1 MTIKI
6 LFSANEENWKRYKAP
21 LQDALDDKS
30 LDYELGI
37 TIIPS
42 EVDYIIY
49 APTSSLQDFSPYTK
63 LKAVLNLWAGVEGVT
78 NNKTLNVPLA
88 RMVDSGLTDGMVE
101 WVTGHT
107 LRHHL
112 GIDKHI
118 HGQDGIWRSY
128 VPPLAKDRIITI
140 LGLGTLGTACGI
152 ALKRLGFKNDIKN
165 RIDET
170 SKYIRPNEGT
180 VDYAYMF
187 IPADGLYQD
196 LLNSRVGSL
205 KIRSKELVSYA
216 YQKKV
221 MIVSPMSLF
230 PMLQITMKALNNL
243 KFEKSIELVIKNV
256 QNLSDHLITYQTY
269 HNKLGNTLNTVVNHY
284 NRTSDEFKKIDKDV
298 MKISEGKFVTINN
311 TIFIFM
317 LNRCI
322 KIKTIFKT
330 CRY

>member
-37 TIIPS
+37 TITPS

-49 APTSSLQDFSPYTK
+49 APSSPLQDFSPYTK
-63 LKAVLNLWAGVEGVT
+63 LKAVLNLWAGVEGVI
-78 NNKTLNVPLA
+78 NNKTLKVPLA

-152 ALKRLGFKNDIKN
+152 ALERLGFNVRGWSRREKRVDGILCFYGDDQIDSSLMDADIVVLLLPDTPKTKNI
-165 RIDET
+165 
-170 SKYIRPNEGT
+170 
-180 VDYAYMF
+180 
-187 IPADGLYQD
+187 
-196 LLNSRVGSL
+196 LN
-205 KIRSKELVSYA
+205 
-216 YQKKV
+216 Q
-221 MIVSPMSLF
+221 
-230 PMLQITMKALNNL
+230 
-243 KFEKSIELVIKNV
+243 
-256 QNLSDHLITYQTY
+256 H
-269 HNKLGNTLNTVVNHY
+269 TLNLLKRGAFVLNPGRGPLIDDDALLAALESGQIEHATLDVFRIEPLPKNHQYWSNNKVTVIPH
-284 NRTSDEFKKIDKDV
+284 KA
-298 MKISEGKFVTINN
+298 SET
-311 TIFIFM
+311 
-317 LNRCI
+317 RP
-322 KIKTIFKT
+322 KTASQVIAMNIE
-330 CRY
+330 RAENGQELLYLVDRENGY

>member
-6 LFSANEENWKRYKAP
+6 LFSANEENWRRYKAP

-37 TIIPS
+37 TITPS

-49 APTSSLQDFSPYTK
+49 APTS
-63 LKAVLNLWAGVEGVT
+63 
-78 NNKTLNVPLA
+78 VPLA

-152 ALKRLGFKNDIKN
+152 ALERLGFNVRGWSRREKRVDGILCFYGDDQIDSSLLDADI
-165 RIDET
+165 
-170 SKYIRPNEGT
+170 
-180 VDYAYMF
+180 VV
-187 IPADGLYQD
+187 
-196 LLNSRVGSL
+196 LLLPDTPLTQN
-205 KIRSKELVSYA
+205 I
-216 YQKKV
+216 
-221 MIVSPMSLF
+221 
-230 PMLQITMKALNNL
+230 LN
-243 KFEKSIELVIKNV
+243 
-256 QNLSDHLITYQTY
+256 QH
-269 HNKLGNTLNTVVNHY
+269 TLNLLKRGAFVLNPGRGPLIDDDALLAALETGQIEHATLDVFRIEPLPKNHQYWSNNKVTVIPH
-284 NRTSDEFKKIDKDV
+284 KA
-298 MKISEGKFVTINN
+298 SET
-311 TIFIFM
+311 
-317 LNRCI
+317 RP
-322 KIKTIFKT
+322 KTASQVIAMNIE
-330 CRY
+330 RAENGQELLYLVDRENGY

>member
-30 LDYELGI
+30 LHYELGI
-37 TIIPS
+37 TITPS

-49 APTSSLQDFSPYTK
+49 APSSPLQDFSPYTK

-128 VPPLAKDRIITI
+128 VPPLAKDRVITI

-152 ALKRLGFKNDIKN
+152 ALKRLGFNVRGWSRREKRVDGIQCFYGDEQIDSSLMDADI
-165 RIDET
+165 
-170 SKYIRPNEGT
+170 
-180 VDYAYMF
+180 VV
-187 IPADGLYQD
+187 
-196 LLNSRVGSL
+196 LLLPDTPLTQN
-205 KIRSKELVSYA
+205 I
-216 YQKKV
+216 
-221 MIVSPMSLF
+221 
-230 PMLQITMKALNNL
+230 LN
-243 KFEKSIELVIKNV
+243 
-256 QNLSDHLITYQTY
+256 QH
-269 HNKLGNTLNTVVNHY
+269 TLNLLKRGAFVLNPGRGPLIDDDALLAALETGQIEHATLDVFRIEPLPQNHQYWSNNKVTVIPH
-284 NRTSDEFKKIDKDV
+284 KA
-298 MKISEGKFVTINN
+298 SET
-311 TIFIFM
+311 
-317 LNRCI
+317 RP
-322 KIKTIFKT
+322 KTASQVIAMNIG
-330 CRY
+330 RAENGQELLYLVDRENGY

>member
-30 LDYELGI
+30 LDYELGTNI
-37 TIIPS
+37 TPS

-49 APTSSLQDFSPYTK
+49 APSSPLQDFSPYTK

-78 NNKTLNVPLA
+78 NNKTLKVPLA

-128 VPPLAKDRIITI
+128 VPPLAKDRVITI

-152 ALKRLGFKNDIKN
+152 ALKRLGFNV
-165 RIDET
+165 R
-170 SKYIRPNEGT
+170 GW
-180 VDYAYMF
+180 
-187 IPADGLYQD
+187 
-196 LLNSRVGSL
+196 SR
-205 KIRSKELVSYA
+205 R
-216 YQKKV
+216 
-221 MIVSPMSLF
+221 
-230 PMLQITMKALNNL
+230 
-243 KFEKSIELVIKNV
+243 EKSVDGILCFYGDEQIDSSLMDADIVV
-256 QNLSDHLITYQTY
+256 LLLPDTPLTQNILNQH
-269 HNKLGNTLNTVVNHY
+269 TLNLLKRGAFVLNPGRGPLIDDDALLVALDSGQIEHATLDVFRIEPLPKNHQYWSNNKVTVTPH
-284 NRTSDEFKKIDKDV
+284 KA
-298 MKISEGKFVTINN
+298 SETRPITASQVIAMN
-311 TIFIFM
+311 
-317 LNRCI
+317 I
-322 KIKTIFKT
+322 KRAENGQKLLYLVD
-330 CRY
+330 RENGY

>member
-30 LDYELGI
+30 LDYELGTNI
-37 TIIPS
+37 TPS

-49 APTSSLQDFSPYTK
+49 APSSYLQDFSPYTK

-78 NNKTLNVPLA
+78 NNKTLKVPLA

-128 VPPLAKDRIITI
+128 VPPLAKDRVITI

-152 ALKRLGFKNDIKN
+152 ALKRLGFNVRGWSRREKRVDGILCFYGDEQIDSSLMDADI
-165 RIDET
+165 
-170 SKYIRPNEGT
+170 
-180 VDYAYMF
+180 VV
-187 IPADGLYQD
+187 
-196 LLNSRVGSL
+196 LLLPDTPLTQN
-205 KIRSKELVSYA
+205 I
-216 YQKKV
+216 
-221 MIVSPMSLF
+221 
-230 PMLQITMKALNNL
+230 LN
-243 KFEKSIELVIKNV
+243 
-256 QNLSDHLITYQTY
+256 QH
-269 HNKLGNTLNTVVNHY
+269 TLNLLKRGAFVLNPGRGPLIDDDALLAALETGQIEHATLDVFRIEPLPKNHQYWSNNKVTVTPH
-284 NRTSDEFKKIDKDV
+284 KA
-298 MKISEGKFVTINN
+298 SETRPITASQVIAMN
-311 TIFIFM
+311 
-317 LNRCI
+317 I
-322 KIKTIFKT
+322 KRAENGQKLLYLVD
-330 CRY
+330 RENGY

>member
-30 LDYELGI
+30 LDYELGTNI
-37 TIIPS
+37 TPS

-49 APTSSLQDFSPYTK
+49 APSSYLQDFSPYTK

-78 NNKTLNVPLA
+78 NNKTLKVPLA

-128 VPPLAKDRIITI
+128 VPPLAKDRVITI

-152 ALKRLGFKNDIKN
+152 ALKRLGFNVRGWSRREKRVDGILCFYGDEQIDSSLMDADI
-165 RIDET
+165 
-170 SKYIRPNEGT
+170 
-180 VDYAYMF
+180 VV
-187 IPADGLYQD
+187 
-196 LLNSRVGSL
+196 LLLPDTPLTQN
-205 KIRSKELVSYA
+205 I
-216 YQKKV
+216 
-221 MIVSPMSLF
+221 
-230 PMLQITMKALNNL
+230 LN
-243 KFEKSIELVIKNV
+243 
-256 QNLSDHLITYQTY
+256 QH
-269 HNKLGNTLNTVVNHY
+269 TLNLLKRGAFVLNPGRGPLIDDDALLAALETGQIEHATLDVFRIEPLPQNHQYWSNNKVTVIPH
-284 NRTSDEFKKIDKDV
+284 KA
-298 MKISEGKFVTINN
+298 SET
-311 TIFIFM
+311 
-317 LNRCI
+317 RP
-322 KIKTIFKT
+322 KTASQVIAMNIE
-330 CRY
+330 RAENGQELLYLVDRENGY

>member
-30 LDYELGI
+30 LDYELGTTI
-37 TIIPS
+37 TPS

-49 APTSSLQDFSPYTK
+49 APSSSLQDFSPYTK

-78 NNKTLNVPLA
+78 NNKTLKVPLA

-128 VPPLAKDRIITI
+128 VPPLAKDRVITI

-152 ALKRLGFKNDIKN
+152 ALKRLGFNV
-165 RIDET
+165 R
-170 SKYIRPNEGT
+170 GW
-180 VDYAYMF
+180 
-187 IPADGLYQD
+187 
-196 LLNSRVGSL
+196 SR
-205 KIRSKELVSYA
+205 R
-216 YQKKV
+216 
-221 MIVSPMSLF
+221 
-230 PMLQITMKALNNL
+230 
-243 KFEKSIELVIKNV
+243 EKSVDGILCFYGDEQIDSSLMDADIVV
-256 QNLSDHLITYQTY
+256 LLLPDTPLTQNILNQH
-269 HNKLGNTLNTVVNHY
+269 TLNLLKRGAFVLNPGRGPLIDDDALLVALDSGQIEHATLDVFRIEPLPKNHQYWSNNKVTVTPH
-284 NRTSDEFKKIDKDV
+284 KA
-298 MKISEGKFVTINN
+298 SETRPITASQVIAMN
-311 TIFIFM
+311 
-317 LNRCI
+317 I
-322 KIKTIFKT
+322 KRAENGQKLLYLVD
-330 CRY
+330 RENGY

>member
-49 APTSSLQDFSPYTK
+49 APSSPLQDFSPYTK

-78 NNKTLNVPLA
+78 NNKTLKVPLA

-152 ALKRLGFKNDIKN
+152 ALKRLGFNVRGWSRREKRVDGILCFYGDEQIDSSLMDADI
-165 RIDET
+165 
-170 SKYIRPNEGT
+170 
-180 VDYAYMF
+180 VV
-187 IPADGLYQD
+187 
-196 LLNSRVGSL
+196 LLLPDTPLTQN
-205 KIRSKELVSYA
+205 I
-216 YQKKV
+216 
-221 MIVSPMSLF
+221 
-230 PMLQITMKALNNL
+230 LN
-243 KFEKSIELVIKNV
+243 
-256 QNLSDHLITYQTY
+256 QH
-269 HNKLGNTLNTVVNHY
+269 TLNLLKRGAFVLNPGRGPLIDDDALLAALETGQIEHATLDVFRIEPLPQNHQYWSNNKVTVIPH
-284 NRTSDEFKKIDKDV
+284 KA
-298 MKISEGKFVTINN
+298 SET
-311 TIFIFM
+311 
-317 LNRCI
+317 RP
-322 KIKTIFKT
+322 KTASQVIAMNIE
-330 CRY
+330 RAENGQELLYLVDRENGY

>member
-30 LDYELGI
+30 LDYELGRTI
-37 TIIPS
+37 TPC

-49 APTSSLQDFSPYTK
+49 APSSSLQDFSPYTK

-88 RMVDSGLTDGMVE
+88 RMGDSGLTDGMVE

-128 VPPLAKDRIITI
+128 VPPLAKDRIVTI

-152 ALKRLGFKNDIKN
+152 ALKRLGFNVRGWSRREKRVDGIICFYGDDQVDSSLMDADI
-165 RIDET
+165 
-170 SKYIRPNEGT
+170 
-180 VDYAYMF
+180 VV
-187 IPADGLYQD
+187 
-196 LLNSRVGSL
+196 LLLPDTPLTQN
-205 KIRSKELVSYA
+205 I
-216 YQKKV
+216 
-221 MIVSPMSLF
+221 
-230 PMLQITMKALNNL
+230 LN
-243 KFEKSIELVIKNV
+243 
-256 QNLSDHLITYQTY
+256 QH
-269 HNKLGNTLNTVVNHY
+269 TLNLLKRGAFVLNPGRGPLIDDDALLAALETGQIEHATLDVFRIEPLPQNHQYWSNNKVTVIPH
-284 NRTSDEFKKIDKDV
+284 KA
-298 MKISEGKFVTINN
+298 SET
-311 TIFIFM
+311 
-317 LNRCI
+317 RP
-322 KIKTIFKT
+322 KTASQVIAMNIE
-330 CRY
+330 RAENGQELLYLVDRENGY

>member
-6 LFSANEENWKRYKAP
+6 LFSANEENWRRYKAP

-37 TIIPS
+37 TITAS

-152 ALKRLGFKNDIKN
+152 ALERLGFNVRGWSRREKRVDGILCFYGDDQIDSSLLDADI
-165 RIDET
+165 
-170 SKYIRPNEGT
+170 
-180 VDYAYMF
+180 VV
-187 IPADGLYQD
+187 
-196 LLNSRVGSL
+196 LLLPDTPLTQN
-205 KIRSKELVSYA
+205 I
-216 YQKKV
+216 
-221 MIVSPMSLF
+221 
-230 PMLQITMKALNNL
+230 LN
-243 KFEKSIELVIKNV
+243 
-256 QNLSDHLITYQTY
+256 QH
-269 HNKLGNTLNTVVNHY
+269 TLNLLKRGAFVLNPGRGPLIDDDALLAALETGQIEHATLDVFRIEPLPKNHQYWSNNKVTVIPH
-284 NRTSDEFKKIDKDV
+284 KA
-298 MKISEGKFVTINN
+298 SET
-311 TIFIFM
+311 
-317 LNRCI
+317 RP
-322 KIKTIFKT
+322 KTASQVIAMNIE
-330 CRY
+330 RAENGQELLYLVDRENGY

>member
-6 LFSANEENWKRYKAP
+6 LFSANDENWKRYKAP
-21 LQDALDDKS
+21 LQDALDNKS
-30 LDYELGI
+30 LDYELGRTI
-37 TIIPS
+37 TPC

-49 APTSSLQDFSPYTK
+49 APSSSLQDFSPYTK

-152 ALKRLGFKNDIKN
+152 ALKRLGFNVRGWSRREKRVDGIICFYGDDQVDSSLMDADI
-165 RIDET
+165 
-170 SKYIRPNEGT
+170 
-180 VDYAYMF
+180 VV
-187 IPADGLYQD
+187 
-196 LLNSRVGSL
+196 LLLPDTPLTQN
-205 KIRSKELVSYA
+205 I
-216 YQKKV
+216 
-221 MIVSPMSLF
+221 
-230 PMLQITMKALNNL
+230 LN
-243 KFEKSIELVIKNV
+243 
-256 QNLSDHLITYQTY
+256 QH
-269 HNKLGNTLNTVVNHY
+269 TLNLLKRGAFVLNPGRGPLIDDDALLAALETGQIEHATLDVFRIEPLPKNHQYWSNNKVTVIPHKASETRP
-284 NRTSDEFKKIDKDV
+284 RTASQVIA
-298 MKISEGKFVTINN
+298 MN
-311 TIFIFM
+311 
-317 LNRCI
+317 I
-322 KIKTIFKT
+322 KRAENGQKLLYLVD
-330 CRY
+330 RENGY

>member
-6 LFSANEENWKRYKAP
+6 LFSANDENWKRYKSP
-21 LQDALDDKS
+21 LQDALDNTS
-30 LDYELGI
+30 LDYELGRTI
-37 TIIPS
+37 TPC

-49 APTSSLQDFSPYTK
+49 APSSSLQDFSPYTK

-152 ALKRLGFKNDIKN
+152 ALKRLGFNVRGWSRREKSVDGILCFYGDEQIDSSLMDADIVVLLLPDTPLTKCWTVDN
-165 RIDET
+165 ASIRKSDQCTLPGSQILDKSCFLRSTNIRCSAISFSDET
-170 SKYIRPNEGT
+170 
-180 VDYAYMF
+180 
-187 IPADGLYQD
+187 
-196 LLNSRVGSL
+196 
-205 KIRSKELVSYA
+205 
-216 YQKKV
+216 
-221 MIVSPMSLF
+221 
-230 PMLQITMKALNNL
+230 
-243 KFEKSIELVIKNV
+243 
-256 QNLSDHLITYQTY
+256 
-269 HNKLGNTLNTVVNHY
+269 
-284 NRTSDEFKKIDKDV
+284 
-298 MKISEGKFVTINN
+298 IS
-311 TIFIFM
+311 
-317 LNRCI
+317 
-322 KIKTIFKT
+322 T
-330 CRY
+330 CRFLSSSREFPLG

>member
-30 LDYELGI
+30 LDYELGTTI
-37 TIIPS
+37 TPS

-49 APTSSLQDFSPYTK
+49 APSSSLQDFSPYAK

-78 NNKTLNVPLA
+78 NNKTLKVPLA

-128 VPPLAKDRIITI
+128 VPPLAKDRVITI

-152 ALKRLGFKNDIKN
+152 ALKRLGFNV
-165 RIDET
+165 R
-170 SKYIRPNEGT
+170 GW
-180 VDYAYMF
+180 
-187 IPADGLYQD
+187 
-196 LLNSRVGSL
+196 SR
-205 KIRSKELVSYA
+205 K
-216 YQKKV
+216 
-221 MIVSPMSLF
+221 
-230 PMLQITMKALNNL
+230 
-243 KFEKSIELVIKNV
+243 EKSVDGILCFYGDEQIDSSLMDADIVV
-256 QNLSDHLITYQTY
+256 LLLPDTPLTQNILNQH
-269 HNKLGNTLNTVVNHY
+269 TLNLLKRGAFVLNPGRGPLIDDDALLAALETGQIEHATLDVFRIEPLPKNHQYWSNNKVTVTPH
-284 NRTSDEFKKIDKDV
+284 KA
-298 MKISEGKFVTINN
+298 SETRPITASQVIAMN
-311 TIFIFM
+311 
-317 LNRCI
+317 I
-322 KIKTIFKT
+322 KRAENGQKLLYLVD
-330 CRY
+330 RENGY

>member
-30 LDYELGI
+30 LDYELGTTI
-37 TIIPS
+37 TPS

-49 APTSSLQDFSPYTK
+49 APSSPLQDFSPYTK

-78 NNKTLNVPLA
+78 NNKTLKVPLA

-152 ALKRLGFKNDIKN
+152 ALKRLGFNV
-165 RIDET
+165 R
-170 SKYIRPNEGT
+170 GW
-180 VDYAYMF
+180 
-187 IPADGLYQD
+187 
-196 LLNSRVGSL
+196 SR
-205 KIRSKELVSYA
+205 RE
-216 YQKKV
+216 KKV
-221 MIVSPMSLF
+221 DGILCFYGDEQIDSSLMDADIVVLLLPDTPLT
-230 PMLQITMKALNNL
+230 QNILN
-243 KFEKSIELVIKNV
+243 
-256 QNLSDHLITYQTY
+256 QH
-269 HNKLGNTLNTVVNHY
+269 TLNLLKRGAFVLNPGRGPLIDDDALLAALDSGQIEHATLDVFRIEPLPQNHQYWSNNKVTVIPH
-284 NRTSDEFKKIDKDV
+284 KA
-298 MKISEGKFVTINN
+298 SET
-311 TIFIFM
+311 
-317 LNRCI
+317 RP
-322 KIKTIFKT
+322 KTASQVIAMNIG
-330 CRY
+330 RAENGQELLYLVDRENGY

>member
-6 LFSANEENWKRYKAP
+6 LFSANEENWRRYKAP

-37 TIIPS
+37 TITPS

-49 APTSSLQDFSPYTK
+49 APSSSLQDFSPYAK

-152 ALKRLGFKNDIKN
+152 ALERLGFNVRGWSRREKRVDGILCFYGDDQIDSSLLDADI
-165 RIDET
+165 
-170 SKYIRPNEGT
+170 
-180 VDYAYMF
+180 VV
-187 IPADGLYQD
+187 
-196 LLNSRVGSL
+196 LLLPDTPLTQN
-205 KIRSKELVSYA
+205 I
-216 YQKKV
+216 
-221 MIVSPMSLF
+221 
-230 PMLQITMKALNNL
+230 LN
-243 KFEKSIELVIKNV
+243 
-256 QNLSDHLITYQTY
+256 QH
-269 HNKLGNTLNTVVNHY
+269 TLNLLKRGAFVLNPGRGPLIDDDALLAALETGQIEHATLDVFRIEPLPKNHQYWSNNKVTVIPH
-284 NRTSDEFKKIDKDV
+284 KA
-298 MKISEGKFVTINN
+298 SET
-311 TIFIFM
+311 
-317 LNRCI
+317 RP
-322 KIKTIFKT
+322 KTASQVIAMNIE
-330 CRY
+330 RAENGQELLYLVDRENGY

>member
-6 LFSANEENWKRYKAP
+6 LFSANEENWRRYKAP

-49 APTSSLQDFSPYTK
+49 APSSPLQDFSPYTK

-152 ALKRLGFKNDIKN
+152 ALKRLGFNVRGWSRREKRVDGIICFYGDDQVDSSLMDADI
-165 RIDET
+165 
-170 SKYIRPNEGT
+170 
-180 VDYAYMF
+180 VV
-187 IPADGLYQD
+187 
-196 LLNSRVGSL
+196 LLLPDTPLTQN
-205 KIRSKELVSYA
+205 I
-216 YQKKV
+216 
-221 MIVSPMSLF
+221 
-230 PMLQITMKALNNL
+230 LN
-243 KFEKSIELVIKNV
+243 
-256 QNLSDHLITYQTY
+256 QH
-269 HNKLGNTLNTVVNHY
+269 TLNLLKRGAFVLNPGRGPLIDDAALLAALETGQIEHATLDVFRIEPLPQNHQYWSNNKVTVIPH
-284 NRTSDEFKKIDKDV
+284 KA
-298 MKISEGKFVTINN
+298 SET
-311 TIFIFM
+311 
-317 LNRCI
+317 RP
-322 KIKTIFKT
+322 KTASQVIAMNIE
-330 CRY
+330 RAENGQELLYLVDRENGY

>member
-30 LDYELGI
+30 LDYELGTNI
-37 TIIPS
+37 TPS

-49 APTSSLQDFSPYTK
+49 APSSYLQDFSPYTK

-78 NNKTLNVPLA
+78 NNKTLKVPLA

-128 VPPLAKDRIITI
+128 VPPLAKDRVITI

-152 ALKRLGFKNDIKN
+152 ALKRLGFNVRGWSRREKRVDGILCFYGDEQIDSSLMDADI
-165 RIDET
+165 
-170 SKYIRPNEGT
+170 
-180 VDYAYMF
+180 VV
-187 IPADGLYQD
+187 
-196 LLNSRVGSL
+196 LLLPDTPLTQN
-205 KIRSKELVSYA
+205 I
-216 YQKKV
+216 
-221 MIVSPMSLF
+221 
-230 PMLQITMKALNNL
+230 LN
-243 KFEKSIELVIKNV
+243 
-256 QNLSDHLITYQTY
+256 QH
-269 HNKLGNTLNTVVNHY
+269 TLNLLKRGAFVLNPGRGPLIDDDALLVALDSGQIEHATLDVFRVEPLPKNHQYWSNNKVTVTPHKASET
-284 NRTSDEFKKIDKDV
+284 RPITTSQVIA
-298 MKISEGKFVTINN
+298 MN
-311 TIFIFM
+311 
-317 LNRCI
+317 I
-322 KIKTIFKT
+322 KRAENGQKLLYLVD
-330 CRY
+330 RENGY

>member
-6 LFSANEENWKRYKAP
+6 LFSANEENWRRYKAP

-49 APTSSLQDFSPYTK
+49 APSSPLQDFSQYTK

-128 VPPLAKDRIITI
+128 VPPLAKDRVITI

-152 ALKRLGFKNDIKN
+152 ALKRLGFNVRGWSRREKRVDGIQCFYGDEQIDSSLMDADI
-165 RIDET
+165 
-170 SKYIRPNEGT
+170 
-180 VDYAYMF
+180 VV
-187 IPADGLYQD
+187 
-196 LLNSRVGSL
+196 LLLPDTPLTQN
-205 KIRSKELVSYA
+205 I
-216 YQKKV
+216 
-221 MIVSPMSLF
+221 
-230 PMLQITMKALNNL
+230 LN
-243 KFEKSIELVIKNV
+243 K
-256 QNLSDHLITYQTY
+256 H
-269 HNKLGNTLNTVVNHY
+269 TLNLLKRGAFVLNPGRGPLIDDDALLAALDSGQIEHATLDVFRIEPLPQNHQYWSNNKVTVIPH
-284 NRTSDEFKKIDKDV
+284 KA
-298 MKISEGKFVTINN
+298 SET
-311 TIFIFM
+311 
-317 LNRCI
+317 RP
-322 KIKTIFKT
+322 KTASQVIAMNIG
-330 CRY
+330 RAENGQELLYLVDRENGY

>member
-30 LDYELGI
+30 LDYELGTNI
-37 TIIPS
+37 TPS

-49 APTSSLQDFSPYTK
+49 APSSYLQDFSPYTK

-78 NNKTLNVPLA
+78 NNKTLKVPLA

-128 VPPLAKDRIITI
+128 VPPLAKDRVITI

-152 ALKRLGFKNDIKN
+152 ALKRLGFNVRGWSRREKRVDGIQCFYGDEQIDSSLMDADI
-165 RIDET
+165 
-170 SKYIRPNEGT
+170 
-180 VDYAYMF
+180 VV
-187 IPADGLYQD
+187 
-196 LLNSRVGSL
+196 LLLPDTPLTQN
-205 KIRSKELVSYA
+205 I
-216 YQKKV
+216 
-221 MIVSPMSLF
+221 
-230 PMLQITMKALNNL
+230 LN
-243 KFEKSIELVIKNV
+243 
-256 QNLSDHLITYQTY
+256 QH
-269 HNKLGNTLNTVVNHY
+269 TLNLLKRGAFVLNPGRGPLIDDDALLAALDSGQIEHATLDVFRIEPLPQNHQYWSNNKVTVIPH
-284 NRTSDEFKKIDKDV
+284 KA
-298 MKISEGKFVTINN
+298 SET
-311 TIFIFM
+311 
-317 LNRCI
+317 RP
-322 KIKTIFKT
+322 KTASQVIAMNIG
-330 CRY
+330 RAENGQELLYLVDRENGY

>member
-30 LDYELGI
+30 LNYELGTTI
-37 TIIPS
+37 TPS
-42 EVDYIIY
+42 EVDYIVY
-49 APTSSLQDFSPYTK
+49 APSSSLQDFSPYTK

-78 NNKTLNVPLA
+78 NNKSLNVPLA

-152 ALKRLGFKNDIKN
+152 ALKRLGFNVRGWSRREKRVDGIICFYGDDQVDSSLMDADI
-165 RIDET
+165 
-170 SKYIRPNEGT
+170 
-180 VDYAYMF
+180 VV
-187 IPADGLYQD
+187 
-196 LLNSRVGSL
+196 LLLPDTPLTQN
-205 KIRSKELVSYA
+205 I
-216 YQKKV
+216 
-221 MIVSPMSLF
+221 
-230 PMLQITMKALNNL
+230 LN
-243 KFEKSIELVIKNV
+243 
-256 QNLSDHLITYQTY
+256 QH
-269 HNKLGNTLNTVVNHY
+269 TLNLLKRGAFVLNPGRGPLIDDDALLAALETGQIEHATLDVFRIEPLPQNHQYWSNNKVTVIPH
-284 NRTSDEFKKIDKDV
+284 KA
-298 MKISEGKFVTINN
+298 SET
-311 TIFIFM
+311 
-317 LNRCI
+317 RP
-322 KIKTIFKT
+322 KTASQVIAMNIE
-330 CRY
+330 RAENGQELLYLVDRENGY

>member
-6 LFSANEENWKRYKAP
+6 LFSANDENWKRYEAP
-21 LQDALDDKS
+21 LQDALDNKS
-30 LDYELGI
+30 LDYKLGRTI
-37 TIIPS
+37 TPC

-49 APTSSLQDFSPYTK
+49 APSSSLQDFSPYTK

-152 ALKRLGFKNDIKN
+152 ALKRLGFNVRGWSRREKRVDGILCFYGDDQIDSSLMDADI
-165 RIDET
+165 
-170 SKYIRPNEGT
+170 
-180 VDYAYMF
+180 VV
-187 IPADGLYQD
+187 
-196 LLNSRVGSL
+196 LLLPDTPLTQN
-205 KIRSKELVSYA
+205 I
-216 YQKKV
+216 
-221 MIVSPMSLF
+221 
-230 PMLQITMKALNNL
+230 LN
-243 KFEKSIELVIKNV
+243 
-256 QNLSDHLITYQTY
+256 QH
-269 HNKLGNTLNTVVNHY
+269 TLNLLKRGAFVLNPGRGPLIDDDALLAALETGQIEHATLDVFRIEPLPQNHQYWSNNKVTVIPH
-284 NRTSDEFKKIDKDV
+284 KA
-298 MKISEGKFVTINN
+298 SET
-311 TIFIFM
+311 
-317 LNRCI
+317 RP
-322 KIKTIFKT
+322 KTASQVIAMNIE
-330 CRY
+330 RAENGQELLYLVDRENGY

>member
-21 LQDALDDKS
+21 LQDALDNKS
-30 LDYELGI
+30 LDYELGRTI
-37 TIIPS
+37 TPC

-49 APTSSLQDFSPYTK
+49 APSSSLQDFSPYTK

-128 VPPLAKDRIITI
+128 VPPLAKDRVITI

-152 ALKRLGFKNDIKN
+152 ALKRLGFNVRGWSRREKRVDGILCFYGDEQIDSSLMDADIVVLLLPDTPLTQNILNKHTLNLLKRGAFVLNPGRGPLIDDDALLVALDSGQIEHATLDVFRIEPLPKNHQYWSNNKVTVTPHKAS
-165 RIDET
+165 ET
-170 SKYIRPNEGT
+170 RP
-180 VDYAYMF
+180 
-187 IPADGLYQD
+187 
-196 LLNSRVGSL
+196 
-205 KIRSKELVSYA
+205 
-216 YQKKV
+216 
-221 MIVSPMSLF
+221 
-230 PMLQITMKALNNL
+230 ITASQVIALNIKRAENGQKL
-243 KFEKSIELVIKNV
+243 LYLVDRENG
-256 QNLSDHLITYQTY
+256 Y
-269 HNKLGNTLNTVVNHY
+269 
-284 NRTSDEFKKIDKDV
+284 
-298 MKISEGKFVTINN
+298 
-311 TIFIFM
+311 
-317 LNRCI
+317 
-322 KIKTIFKT
+322 
-330 CRY
+330 

>member
-37 TIIPS
+37 TITPS

-49 APTSSLQDFSPYTK
+49 APSSSLQDFSPYTK

-78 NNKTLNVPLA
+78 NNITLKVPLA

-152 ALKRLGFKNDIKN
+152 ALKRLGFNVRGWSRREKRVDGIICFYGDDQVDSSLMDADI
-165 RIDET
+165 
-170 SKYIRPNEGT
+170 
-180 VDYAYMF
+180 VV
-187 IPADGLYQD
+187 
-196 LLNSRVGSL
+196 LLLPDTPLTQN
-205 KIRSKELVSYA
+205 I
-216 YQKKV
+216 
-221 MIVSPMSLF
+221 
-230 PMLQITMKALNNL
+230 LN
-243 KFEKSIELVIKNV
+243 
-256 QNLSDHLITYQTY
+256 QH
-269 HNKLGNTLNTVVNHY
+269 TLNLLKRGAFVLNPGRGPLIDDDALLAALETGQIEHATLDVFRIEPLPQNHQYWSNNKVTVIPH
-284 NRTSDEFKKIDKDV
+284 KA
-298 MKISEGKFVTINN
+298 SET
-311 TIFIFM
+311 
-317 LNRCI
+317 RP
-322 KIKTIFKT
+322 KTASQVIAMNIE
-330 CRY
+330 RAENGQELLYLVDRENGY